1 MKNNKAKNQPKK
13 PQGKNKQKIKEAVPL
28 TLSFGR
34 LDIIYKIEFTEQ
46 DLLKPED
53 QQSENDKYYDIT
65 SFNSI
70 KDLSFMKDKKNIY
83 DKIQLIPNNSTL
95 EQLIIATKISKKKM
109 HVDYIGYGRPKFEGD
124 DEFFNEIFE
133 YVNEKNHIDINQNP
147 LIESGPYTFTFE
159 FTYKKKTHS
168 FSMGTPAEKVEG
180 NESGGNNDKDQEDYE
195 PNEYMKQ
202 GKIPKFTRK
211 DSILC
216 NLKPRYVRYCSFYL
230 NYDELNYMSGDF
242 EKKDLIEFIYFLKKK
257 GCKIFLNFYQPKEE
271 EEKKEE
277 EEVNNNKD
285 NEIAGESYDT
295 SGKAN
300 PNKKTEKKEEE
311 EEEEEEGES
320 KEEREMK
327 NLNNLYYLTDLYF
340 FESKQAIKEFD
351 NHYQFFRD
359 DKQIKKSINKQKLID
374 YFIKGIASGLKDE
387 VDGDKVG
394 FFLDDFIKYTIVRAA
409 KKTAQKYEFDI
420 QLYPKINHSNMKLVD
435 EYKKIIKKN
444 INHYISIFITFII
457 CGVTSTGSNSDEV
470 IVGAFLNALEIIKRK
485 LECEKN
491 KIDISDKELMK
502 YKMSEKDLADR
513 IKELCRGSQENGFVL
528 DCTNKEKSELK
539 EYIPL
544 YDYHLAYYF
553 TSEETKKQLKQQG
566 FINEKGFIMYDPVH
580 RKRMRP
586 DINKKKVKIS
596 KEEEQKKKE
605 SKIEN
610 NIKKIDVGSRM
621 KDKEIDASII
631 NNDKNLVTIKKLPK
645 SNLGIFKRKEK
656 SKKRREKTEKGNDNS
671 ANSGSSSDSAAE
683 KEIIVENSEQQSSPN
698 KSEEVQ

>member
-1 MKNNKAKNQPKK
+1 MKDNKAKNQQKK

-34 LDIIYKIEFTEQ
+34 LDLIYKLEFTEQ
-46 DLLKPED
+46 DLLKPENE
-53 QQSENDKYYDIT
+53 QSNDDKYYDIT
-65 SFNSI
+65 SFNCI
-70 KDLSFMKDKKNIY
+70 KDLEFMKDKKNIY
-83 DKIQLIPNNSTL
+83 DKIHLIPNNSTL
-95 EQLIIATKISKKKM
+95 EQLLIATKISKKKM
-109 HVDYIGYGRPKFEGD
+109 HVDYIAYGRPKFEGD
-124 DEFFNEIFE
+124 NEFFNEIFE

-147 LIESGPYTFTFE
+147 LGDSDTYTIVFE
-159 FTYKKKTHS
+159 FTYKNKKHS
-168 FSMGTPAEKVEG
+168 FSIGTPAEKVDGDE
-180 NESGGNNDKDQEDYE
+180 NGGNDDNEPEYYD

-211 DSILC
+211 TSILC

-230 NYDELNYMSGDF
+230 NFDELNYIPGDF
-242 EKKDLIEFIYFLKKK
+242 EKKDLIEFIFFIKKK

-271 EEKKEE
+271 EEKKEDE
-277 EEVNNNKD
+277 ENKNKD

-300 PNKKTEKKEEE
+300 KKIEQKEEE
-311 EEEEEEGES
+311 EGKEEGES
-320 KEEREMK
+320 KEERKMK

-351 NHYQFFRD
+351 NHYQFFRE
-359 DKQIKKSINKQKLID
+359 DKQIKKSINKQKLLD
-374 YFIKGIASGLKDE
+374 YFIKGIASGLKNE

-394 FFLDDFIKYTIVRAA
+394 FFLDDFVKYTIVRAA

-420 QLYPKINHSNMKLVD
+420 QLYPKINHHNVKLVE
-435 EYKKIIKKN
+435 EYKNIIKKN

-457 CGVTSTGSNSDEV
+457 CGITSTGSNSNEV

-491 KIDISDKELMK
+491 NIDLSDKELMK
-502 YKMSEKDLADR
+502 YKMSEKDLGDR
-513 IKELCRGSQENGFVL
+513 IKELCLGSQENGFVL
-528 DCTNKEKSELK
+528 DCTNKEKSKLK
-539 EYIPL
+539 DYIPL

-580 RKRMRP
+580 RNRMRP
-586 DINKKKVKIS
+586 DIDKKKKKIS

-605 SKIEN
+605 NKIEN
-610 NIKKIDVGSRM
+610 NIKNIDVGSRM

-631 NNDKNLVTIKKLPK
+631 NNDKNLVTVKKLPK

-656 SKKRREKTEKGNDNS
+656 SKKTREKNEKGNEK
-671 ANSGSSSDSAAE
+671 SGSSSDSAGE
-683 KEIIVENSEQQSSPN
+683 KEIIVEGSEQQQSPN
-698 KSEEVQ
+698 KSQEVQ

>member
-1 MKNNKAKNQPKK
+1 MKNNKGKNQQKK
-13 PQGKNKQKIKEAVPL
+13 PQGKNKPKIKEAVPL
-28 TLSFGR
+28 TLSFGK
-34 LDIIYKIEFTEQ
+34 LDIIYKLEFSEQ
-46 DLLKPED
+46 DLLKPENE
-53 QQSENDKYYDIT
+53 QSDGDKYYDIKN
-65 SFNSI
+65 FNSI
-70 KDLSFMKDKKNIY
+70 KDLEFMKDKKNIY
-83 DKIQLIPNNSTL
+83 DKIQLVPNNSTL
-95 EQLIIATKISKKKM
+95 EQLLIATKISKKKM

-124 DEFFNEIFE
+124 EEFFNEIFE

-147 LIESGPYTFTFE
+147 LSESGPYSFLFE
-159 FTYKKKTHS
+159 FIYKNKTHS
-168 FSMGTPAEKVEG
+168 FSMGSPAEETNG
-180 NESGGNNDKDQEDYE
+180 NEGGGNNDKELEDYE

-202 GKIPKFTRK
+202 GKIPKFSRK
-211 DSILC
+211 DSIFC
-216 NLKPRYVRYCSFYL
+216 DLKPKYVRYCSFYL
-230 NYDELNYMSGDF
+230 NFDELRYIPGDF
-242 EKKDLIEFIYFLKKK
+242 EKRDLIELIYFLKKK
-257 GCKIFLNFYQPKEE
+257 GCKIFLNFYKPKEE

-277 EEVNNNKD
+277 KKEEEGNNNKD
-285 NEIAGESYDT
+285 NEIAGESYES

-300 PNKKTEKKEEE
+300 ANKKSEQKEEE
-311 EEEEEEGES
+311 EVEEEEGES

-374 YFIKGIASGLKDE
+374 YFIKGIASGLKNE

-394 FFLDDFIKYTIVRAA
+394 FFLDDFTKYKVVRAA
-409 KKTAQKYEFDI
+409 KKAAKKYEFDI
-420 QLYPKINHSNMKLVD
+420 QLYPKINHNNMKLID
-435 EYKKIIKKN
+435 DYKKIIKKN

-491 KIDISDKELMK
+491 KIVISDKELMK
-502 YKMSEKDLADR
+502 YKLSEKDLADR
-513 IKELCRGSQENGFVL
+513 IKELCLGTQENGFVL

-553 TSEETKKQLKQQG
+553 TSEETQKQLKQQG
-566 FINEKGFIMYDPVH
+566 FINEKGFIMYDPKH

-586 DINKKKVKIS
+586 DIDKTKKKIS

-610 NIKKIDVGSRM
+610 NIKNIDVGSRI
-621 KDKEIDASII
+621 KDKEIDSSVIK
-631 NNDKNLVTIKKLPK
+631 NDKNLVTIKKLPK
-645 SNLGIFKRKEK
+645 SNLGIFKKKEK
-656 SKKRREKTEKGNDNS
+656 SKKTREKNDKGN
-671 ANSGSSSDSAAE
+671 
-683 KEIIVENSEQQSSPN
+683 ENKHQEYN
-698 KSEEVQ
+698 HDTHYRVGDHD

>member
-1 MKNNKAKNQPKK
+1 MKDNKAKNQQKK

-34 LDIIYKIEFTEQ
+34 LDLIYKLEFTEQ
-46 DLLKPED
+46 DLLKPENE
-53 QQSENDKYYDIT
+53 QSDGDKYYDIT
-65 SFNSI
+65 NFNSI
-70 KDLSFMKDKKNIY
+70 KDLQFMKDKKNIY

-95 EQLIIATKISKKKM
+95 EQLLIATKISKKKM
-109 HVDYIGYGRPKFEGD
+109 HVDYIGYGRPTFEGD
-124 DEFFNEIFE
+124 DEFFKEIFD

-147 LIESGPYTFTFE
+147 FDESGPYTFVFE
-159 FTYKKKTHS
+159 FTYKNKKHS
-168 FSMGTPAEKVEG
+168 FSMGTQAEKNEPNEG
-180 NESGGNNDKDQEDYE
+180 GGNNDQEPKDYE

-211 DSILC
+211 DSVLC

-230 NYDELNYMSGDF
+230 NCDELNYIPGDF
-242 EKKDLIEFIYFLKKK
+242 EKKDLIEFIFFLKKK

-271 EEKKEE
+271 EEKKEDE
-277 EEVNNNKD
+277 ENKNKD
-285 NEIAGESYDT
+285 NEIAGESYDS

-300 PNKKTEKKEEE
+300 ANKKNEQKEKEEN
-311 EEEEEEGES
+311 EEGES

-351 NHYQFFRD
+351 KHYQFFRD
-359 DKQIKKSINKQKLID
+359 DKQIKNSINKQKLLD
-374 YFIKGIASGLKDE
+374 YFIKGIASGLKNE

-394 FFLDDFIKYTIVRAA
+394 FFLDEFTKYTIVRAA
-409 KKTAQKYEFDI
+409 KKTAQKYEFDL
-420 QLYPKINHSNMKLVD
+420 QLYPKINHHNVKLIE
-435 EYKKIIKKN
+435 EYKNIIKKN

-457 CGVTSTGSNSDEV
+457 CGVTSTGSNSNEV

-491 KIDISDKELMK
+491 NIDLNDKELMK

-513 IKELCRGSQENGFVL
+513 IKELCSNSQENGFVL
-528 DCTNKEKSELK
+528 DCTNKEKSQLK
-539 EYIPL
+539 DYIPL

-580 RKRMRP
+580 RNRMRP
-586 DINKKKVKIS
+586 DIDKKKKKIS

-605 SKIEN
+605 NKIEN
-610 NIKKIDVGSRM
+610 NIKNIDVGSRM

-631 NNDKNLVTIKKLPK
+631 NNDKNLVTVKKLPK

-656 SKKRREKTEKGNDNS
+656 SRKTREKNEKGNEK
-671 ANSGSSSDSAAE
+671 SGSSSDSAGE
-683 KEIIVENSEQQSSPN
+683 KEIIVEGSEQQQSPN
-698 KSEEVQ
+698 KSQEVQ

>member
-1 MKNNKAKNQPKK
+1 MKNNKAKNQQKK

-28 TLSFGR
+28 TFSFGR
-34 LDIIYKIEFTEQ
+34 LDLIYKLEFTDQ
-46 DLLKPED
+46 DLLKPENE
-53 QQSENDKYYDIT
+53 QSDGDKYYDIT

-70 KDLSFMKDKKNIY
+70 KDLQFMKDKKNIY

-95 EQLIIATKISKKKM
+95 EQLLIATKISKKKM

-147 LIESGPYTFTFE
+147 LDESGPYTFVFE
-159 FTYKKKTHS
+159 FTYKNKKHS
-168 FSMGTPAEKVEG
+168 FSMGDPAEKVDENEG
-180 NESGGNNDKDQEDYE
+180 GGNNDQEPEDYE

-230 NYDELNYMSGDF
+230 NCDELRYMPGDF
-242 EKKDLIEFIYFLKKK
+242 EKRDLIEFIYFLKKK

-271 EEKKEE
+271 EEEKKEDE
-277 EEVNNNKD
+277 ENKNKD

-300 PNKKTEKKEEE
+300 ANKKNEQKEEE
-311 EEEEEEGES
+311 EENEEGES

-351 NHYQFFRD
+351 KHYQFFRD
-359 DKQIKKSINKQKLID
+359 DKQIKNSINKQKLLD
-374 YFIKGIASGLKDE
+374 YFIKGIASGLKNE

-394 FFLDDFIKYTIVRAA
+394 FFLDDFTKYTIVRAA

-420 QLYPKINHSNMKLVD
+420 QLYPKINHHNVKLVE
-435 EYKKIIKKN
+435 EYKNIIKKN

-457 CGVTSTGSNSDEV
+457 CGVTSTGSNSNEV

-491 KIDISDKELMK
+491 NIVISDKELMK

-513 IKELCRGSQENGFVL
+513 IKELCANSQENGFVL
-528 DCTNKEKSELK
+528 DCTNKEKSQLK
-539 EYIPL
+539 DYIPL

-586 DINKKKVKIS
+586 DIDKKKKKIS

-605 SKIEN
+605 NKIEN
-610 NIKKIDVGSRM
+610 NIKNIDVGSRM

-631 NNDKNLVTIKKLPK
+631 NNDKNLVTVKKLPK

-656 SKKRREKTEKGNDNS
+656 SKKAREKNEKGNEK
-671 ANSGSSSDSAAE
+671 SGSSSDSAGE
-683 KEIIVENSEQQSSPN
+683 KEIIVEGSEQQQSPN
-698 KSEEVQ
+698 KSEAVQ